1 VRFLVDN
8 ALSPFVADA
17 LRKNGHDAV
26 HVRDYGMQSAQDQD
40 VLDRAKE
47 EQRVVLSTDTEF
59 GTLLASREDRYPSV
73 VIFRRGVERRPARQV
88 DLLLAN
94 LAVIEA
100 ALLEGSII
108 VFEEARIRVRALP
121 IGRDR

>member
-1 VRFLVDN
+1 MTPCMSVTT
-8 ALSPFVADA
+8 A
-17 LRKNGHDAV
+17 
-26 HVRDYGMQSAQDQD
+26 MQSAQDQD

>member
-1 VRFLVDN
+1 MRFLVDN